1 MANYAPLAFRT
12 INGILA
18 MKSFK
23 DHFSTGFK
31 GIDGEPSI
39 SPKESA
45 LVVAML
51 SAGTAIGALL
61 SAPLGDQYGRRRS
74 LIGAIGIFVIGAI
87 LQVCAHNIGLL
98 VAGRCVL

>member
-1 MANYAPLAFRT
+1 MD
-12 INGILA
+12 
-18 MKSFK
+18 SFK
-23 DHFSTGFK
+23 HHFSTGYIDSEGK
-31 GIDGEPSI
+31 PGIY
-39 SPKESA
+39 PKESA
-45 LVVAML
+45 LIVAML

-98 VAGRCVL
+98 VAGRCVLDFSAMVVARCWTNVTL